1 MTMASRPAPS
11 ISRSQASMLRLAS
24 SIACSFRPTCWTEE
38 PQQPEPATFTTSMS
52 WRVSSRTVASLTSGA
67 STCWPQPGISAT
79 RLRRR
84 PAAGKVCGRSTGEG
98 PASRSGTASSIA
110 FSRRRKVA
118 PPGSAL
124 AAGSSRQRLGEPAQH
139 HGPAEQRR
147 PRHQPGEHAAQ
158 EAVGQ
163 RARVARLDVMPAMID
178 QVHVV
183 HARRAGRHAGQARQA
198 AVDVPDLGLARRA
211 IALEHR
217 LDEVDAPARAVA
229 LVAQQHEGRA
239 GRGAEAAMHALAQD
253 VLAARGLRIG
263 ELGQGE
269 VGLHAHR
276 REGVRDFIPAS
287 RAPFPIRHPRPGAER
302 SEATAVSGLALGRP
316 SQEWE
321 RRLASSAPS
330 PPTPVARPG
339 LSLPRG
345 TSGLPATSLCARMIR
360 AVRGG
365 HRYPIRPGLKRRLGS
380 KLSFTRWPARRAPPA
395 AAGTPARWPA
405 PPPARGSGSRGRR
418 LGRARRAR
426 LRGRRRRLPARRAR
440 SGRPTSR
447 RRPRRPGAAP

>member
-11 ISRSQASMLRLAS
+11 ISRRQASMLRLAS
-24 SIACSFRPTCWTEE
+24 SIACSFLPICWTEE
-38 PQQPEPATFTTSMS
+38 PQQPEPATFTTSIS

-67 STCWPQPGISAT
+67 RTCWPQPGMSAT
-79 RLRRR
+79 RLRRS
-84 PAAGKVCGRSTGEG
+84 PAAGKVCGRSTDDG

-124 AAGSSRQRLGEPAQH
+124 AAGSSAASGLASRPSTMAQRNK
-139 HGPAEQRR
+139 RR

-163 RARVARLDVMPAMID
+163 RARVARLDVMPAVID

-198 AVDVPDLGLARRA
+198 AIDVPDLGLARRA

-217 LDEVDAPARAVA
+217 LDEVDASARAVA
-229 LVAQQHEGRA
+229 LVAQQQEGRA

-269 VGLHAHR
+269 VGLHR
-276 REGVRDFIPAS
+276 
-287 RAPFPIRHPRPGAER
+287 
-302 SEATAVSGLALGRP
+302 
-316 SQEWE
+316 
-321 RRLASSAPS
+321 
-330 PPTPVARPG
+330 
-339 LSLPRG
+339 
-345 TSGLPATSLCARMIR
+345 
-360 AVRGG
+360 
-365 HRYPIRPGLKRRLGS
+365 
-380 KLSFTRWPARRAPPA
+380 
-395 AAGTPARWPA
+395 
-405 PPPARGSGSRGRR
+405 
-418 LGRARRAR
+418 
-426 LRGRRRRLPARRAR
+426 
-440 SGRPTSR
+440 
-447 RRPRRPGAAP
+447 